1 MVAPGEETWALLH
14 DEAGRLRR
22 LVQDLQ
28 ELSRAEARQLP
39 LHIRPAIPAALVA
52 QALARIAPQFAEK
65 DIALASDVPTDLPPV
80 QADADRIIQ
89 VLINLLGN
97 ALRFTPPGGT
107 VNVRTARMDGAIAFQ
122 ITDSGVGIT
131 PEHLPHLFERFY
143 RVDKA
148 RSRALG
154 GSGIGLTIAK
164 ALVETH
170 DGRIWAASP
179 GLNQGATF
187 SFTLPIAPG

>member
-1 MVAPGEETWALLH
+1 M
-14 DEAGRLRR
+14 RR

-39 LHIRPAIPAALVA
+39 LQLRPCQVAELVDQAIR
-52 QALARIAPQFAEK
+52 RIAPQFTEK
-65 DIALASDVPTDLPPV
+65 GVTLTTDIPSDLPPV
-80 QADADRIIQ
+80 QADADRITQ

-97 ALRFTPPGGT
+97 ALRYTPSEG
-107 VNVRTARMDGAIAFQ
+107 NVRVSAERQGDSVAFHVA
-122 ITDSGVGIT
+122 DSGIGIA
-131 PEHLPHLFERFY
+131 PEHLPQLFERFY

-164 ALVETH
+164 ALVEAH
-170 DGRIWAASP
+170 DGHIWASSP
-179 GLNQGATF
+179 GLDQGATF